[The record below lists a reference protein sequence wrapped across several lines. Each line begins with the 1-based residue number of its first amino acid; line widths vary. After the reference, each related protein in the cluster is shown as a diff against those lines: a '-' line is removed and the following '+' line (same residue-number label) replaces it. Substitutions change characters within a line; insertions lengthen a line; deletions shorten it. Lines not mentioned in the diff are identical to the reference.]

1 MFTIVG
7 SRTSA
12 LLLIAS
18 MRLRSVV
25 SRNLR
30 LLRRKAGISQEEL
43 ADLTGLDRNTIGKL
57 ERELSSPTVDTL
69 ESIATALQIDVELL
83 MRRDLPPR

>member
-1 MFTIVG
+1 
-7 SRTSA
+7 
-12 LLLIAS
+12 

-30 LLRRKAGISQEEL
+30 LLRSKAGISQGEL
-43 ADLTGLDRNTIGKL
+43 ADLAGLDRNYIGKL